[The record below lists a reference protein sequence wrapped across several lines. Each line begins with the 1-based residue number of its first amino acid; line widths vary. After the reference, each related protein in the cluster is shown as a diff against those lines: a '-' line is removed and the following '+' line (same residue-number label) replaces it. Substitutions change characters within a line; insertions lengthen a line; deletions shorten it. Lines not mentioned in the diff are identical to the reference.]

1 MTICKIVIPQKIGA
15 SKDSDVKEKPKFALP
30 SNKASHAKEAASK
43 GHIETL
49 KYLHAKECPWDEE
62 ATKEAAANGHLECLK
77 YLHENGCPWG
87 TYTFYAA
94 VRNGN
99 LECLKY
105 LHENG
110 CSWIEQAKA
119 HAAGEG

>member
-30 SNKASHAKEAASK
+30 SNKASHA
-43 GHIETL
+43 
-49 KYLHAKECPWDEE
+49 
-62 ATKEAAANGHLECLK
+62 KEAAANGHLECLK